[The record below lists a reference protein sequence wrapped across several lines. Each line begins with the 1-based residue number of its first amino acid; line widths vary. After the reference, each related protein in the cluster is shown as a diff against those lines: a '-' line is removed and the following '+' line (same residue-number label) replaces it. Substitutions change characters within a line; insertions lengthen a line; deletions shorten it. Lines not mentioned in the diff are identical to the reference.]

1 MATTTTTTH
10 TRSNSKLQFYYSRG
24 TVPFSWENKPGV
36 SKLSH
41 SKTEPK
47 TEYYFFKDDD
57 YKLPPPPRVSFH
69 GDYQLPLPP
78 PCTFQQPIS
87 RNSSMKALIN
97 NKPETEDPF
106 QVAIRECTKSIN
118 KAGSSG
124 GGEAV
129 AGKGKIKTPS
139 SSSPSPKYNGGFGS
153 GVRSLFESLSCKRSS
168 SVRDDSLVK
177 MSRVPYHVQRYRA

>member
-1 MATTTTTTH
+1 MATTTTTH
-10 TRSNSKLQFYYSRG
+10 TRSNSKLQFYSRG

-57 YKLPPPPRVSFH
+57 YTLPPPPRVSFH

-87 RNSSMKALIN
+87 RNSSMKALIS

-118 KAGSSG
+118 KGGSSG

-177 MSRVPYHVQRYRA
+177 VSRVPYHRDTELNN